1 MCFLLANQPTSPFR
15 RHDCGRSPGG
25 PFPSPSVTVVSAV
38 TADAASTKATA
49 ARQSQFERLVAEG
62 LDPGGVSDRDLRG
75 CEKALMAI
83 LSIGKRWEK
92 DV

>member
-1 MCFLLANQPTSPFR
+1 
-15 RHDCGRSPGG
+15 
-25 PFPSPSVTVVSAV
+25 
-38 TADAASTKATA
+38 
-49 ARQSQFERLVAEG
+49 LVAEG